1 VNNRFIRIF
10 KMFNRYLKKE
20 KKILSF
26 FVWQVEPTTRCQ
38 LKCRICPRSD
48 QTVQW
53 IEEDMPLALYKKLSD
68 YFRCQ
73 SIVHLQGW
81 GSPCYIKEYH

>member
-10 KMFNRYLKKE
+10 KMFNRYLKRKR
-20 KKILSF
+20 KYKF
-26 FVWQVEPTTRCQ
+26 FCLQVEPTTRCQ

-53 IEEDMPLALYKKLSD
+53 IEEDMPLALYKKLAD

-73 SIVHLQGW
+73 ACASAGVGGALVT
-81 GSPCYIKEYH
+81 